1 MFLRCSVQDSPKS
14 WKSWLSLA
22 ELWYNSSCHSSLGCS
37 PFKALYGYEPNLGA
51 VPGVS
56 DNTSTE
62 VADVI
67 ANRAA
72 HLESLKTHLSQAQ
85 NKMKVMADR
94 NKTDFQLQVGDHVLL
109 KLQPYTQSSVANRP
123 YPKLAYKF
131 YRPYKILERIG
142 KVAYKLQLP
151 YHALIHVVFHISQL
165 KLFVPDYT
173 PVYDTLPMTTDL
185 EASAAVP
192 HDIWSVV

>member
-1 MFLRCSVQDSPKS
+1 MPDRRNGELIQKS
-14 WKSWLSLA
+14 
-22 ELWYNSSCHSSLGCS
+22 
-37 PFKALYGYEPNLGA
+37 LGA

-56 DNTSTE
+56 DNTSTD

-109 KLQPYTQSSVANRP
+109 KLQPYTQSSVANCP

-131 YRPYKILERIG
+131 YGPYKILERIG

-173 PVYDTLPMTTDL
+173 SVYDTLPMTTDL